1 MKLFGF
7 LALLAFVLPAWGQEG
22 ALMEMGAEVYQ
33 NHCLTCHGAEGQGGL
48 GPAHVDNATL
58 GDVQH
63 TLEYILYG
71 EGEMPAFADEL
82 SSEQIAAVTTYIRNA
97 WGNDF
102 GVVEVAAVAQAQE
115 GGEDAQEE
123 DAQEEGED
131 EAQDAAQ
138 EGAEA
143 TGNIENTGGAE
154 ASEESE
160 GASQLGETAAT
171 QGEGVALELVA
182 EGLTS
187 PVRLVSPPDDPRR
200 FVVDR
205 TGYVYIMAEDGAMLP
220 EPFLDVSDRIV
231 ELRAEFDERGLLGL
245 AFHPRFADN
254 GRFYVYYSAPLREEA
269 PDDWDHTSRVSEFKV
284 NLPENADE
292 GAELSSVNV
301 ADTGTERVLLQVDQ
315 PQFNHNAGDIAF
327 DPDGLL
333 FIALGDGGAADDV
346 ALGHPPMGHGQ
357 DITSMLG
364 NILRIDVDRGW
375 PGYAVPQDN
384 PLVNRQGVDEAY
396 AWGWRNPWR
405 MSFDRSGNGDLLVA
419 TNGQNLWE
427 AVYLVDEPGNY
438 GWNILEGTH
447 CFDPQNPNETAPLSA
462 CTNTGPQGEPLKLPV
477 IEYPHLA
484 NAEEGD
490 IAGTS
495 VIGGYMYRGEA
506 VPALQGRYVF
516 GDWSKSFTAPQGQ
529 VLVAT
534 PSFEGLWPLARL
546 AELEEFVLGFGED
559 AAGELYVLTTET
571 TGPTGDTGKI
581 WKLVAGQ

>member
-1 MKLFGF
+1 
-7 LALLAFVLPAWGQEG
+7 
-22 ALMEMGAEVYQ
+22 
-33 NHCLTCHGAEGQGGL
+33 
-48 GPAHVDNATL
+48 
-58 GDVQH
+58 
-63 TLEYILYG
+63 
-71 EGEMPAFADEL
+71 MPAFADEL
-82 SSEQIAAVTTYIRNA
+82 SNEQVAAVSTYIRNA

-102 GVVEVAAVAQAQE
+102 GAVEVATVSQERESGGEAQA
-115 GGEDAQEE
+115 EE
-123 DAQEEGED
+123 E
-131 EAQDAAQ
+131 QDAAQ

-143 TGNIENTGGAE
+143 TGDIEDAVVAPGASEGTGGV
-154 ASEESE
+154 
-160 GASQLGETAAT
+160 SQVGETAVT

-205 TGYVYIMAEDGAMLP
+205 TGYVYIMGEDGAMLS

-245 AFHPRFADN
+245 AFHPDFADN

-269 PDDWDHTSRVSEFKV
+269 PDDWDHTSHVSEFKV

-292 GAELSSVNV
+292 GTELSSVNV
-301 ADTGTERVLLQVDQ
+301 ADTGTERVLLEVDQ

-327 DPDGLL
+327 GPDGLL

-384 PLVNRQGVDEAY
+384 PLVGEQGVDEAY

-438 GWNILEGTH
+438 GWNILEGAH

-462 CTNTGPQGEPLKLPV
+462 CTSTGPQGEPLKLPV

-484 NAEEGD
+484 NAEEGE

-506 VPALQGRYVF
+506 VPALEGRYVF

-534 PSFEGLWPLARL
+534 PSFEGLWPLTRL

-559 AAGELYVLTTET
+559 AEGELYVLTTET

>member
-1 MKLFGF
+1 MKKLFVTPVLTLLLT
-7 LALLAFVLPAWGQEG
+7 LALSAWGQEN
-22 ALMEMGAEVYQ
+22 AFMEMGAEVYQ
-33 NHCLTCHGAEGQGGL
+33 NECATCHGEQGQGGL
-48 GPAHVDNATL
+48 GPAQAGNTSL
-58 GDVQH
+58 QNVQH
-63 TLEYILYG
+63 VLAQILYG

-82 SSEQIAAVTTYIRNA
+82 SDEQIAAVSTYIRNA

-102 GVVEVAAVAQAQE
+102 GAVEVAAVAQERQAGSE
-115 GGEDAQEE
+115 TQEE
-123 DAQEEGED
+123 TQE
-131 EAQDAAQ
+131 AAQ
-138 EGAEA
+138 ESAEA
-143 TGNIENTGGAE
+143 TGNIEETGGAAE
-154 ASEESE
+154 ASEETE
-160 GASQLGETAAT
+160 QTPEQMIAT

-182 EGLTS
+182 EGLNS
-187 PVRLVSPPDDPRR
+187 PVRLVSPPNDPRR

-205 TGYVYIMAEDGAMLP
+205 VGTIHIMDESGAMLP
-220 EPFLDVSDRIV
+220 EPFLDLSDRIV

-245 AFHPRFADN
+245 AFHPNFADN

-269 PDDWDHTSRVSEFKV
+269 PDDWNHTSHISEFKV
-284 NLPENADE
+284 NLPEDAAE
-292 GAELSSVNV
+292 GTELSSVNQ
-301 ADTGTERVLLQVDQ
+301 ADAGTERVLLQVDQ
-315 PQFNHNAGDIAF
+315 PQFNHDAGDLAF
-327 DPDGLL
+327 GPDGLL

-384 PLVNRQGVDEAY
+384 PFVGRQGVDEAY

-462 CTNTGPQGEPLKLPV
+462 CTNTGPQGEELKLPV
-477 IEYPHLA
+477 IEYPHPA

-516 GDWSKSFTAPQGQ
+516 GDWSKSFTAPEGQ

-534 PSFEGLWPLARL
+534 PSFEGLWPLAQL
-546 AELEEFVLGFGED
+546 AQLEHFILGFGED
-559 AAGELYVLTTET
+559 SEGELYVLTTNSA
-571 TGPTGDTGKI
+571 GPTGETGKI
-581 WKLVAGQ
+581 YKLVAGQ